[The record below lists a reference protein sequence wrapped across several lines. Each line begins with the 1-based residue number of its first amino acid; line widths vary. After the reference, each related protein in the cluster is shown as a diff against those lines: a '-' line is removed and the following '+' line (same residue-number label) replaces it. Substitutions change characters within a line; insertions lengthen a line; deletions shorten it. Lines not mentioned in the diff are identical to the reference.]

1 MKAMKRWIV
10 PMAAV
15 APMIAVAFATMAL
28 AWWANDT
35 VTTAT
40 ATVFDSVTHEAR
52 AVQPKPAQGCNAE
65 PRAEEGRS

>member
-1 MKAMKRWIV
+1 MKTLKRWIV

-40 ATVFDSVTHEAR
+40 ATVFDAVTHEAR
-52 AVQPKPAQGCNAE
+52 AVQPKPAQGCNADSRDDGE
-65 PRAEEGRS
+65 RS